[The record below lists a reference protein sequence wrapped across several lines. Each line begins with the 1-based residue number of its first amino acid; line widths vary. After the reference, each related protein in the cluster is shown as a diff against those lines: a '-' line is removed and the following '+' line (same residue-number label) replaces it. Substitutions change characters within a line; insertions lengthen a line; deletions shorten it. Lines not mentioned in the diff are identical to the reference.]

1 MDEKQIAVVATL
13 DTKGDLAKY
22 LVKELE
28 KRGCGAITID
38 GGIQGDPVFIP
49 DGYDITFAE
58 MPLAVKNSISH
69 RSRAFNKFTSFL
81 NKEFLND
88 KA

>member
-49 DGYDITFAE
+49 DVTREKVAE
-58 MPLAVKNSISH
+58 AAGVSMGEICSI
-69 RSRAFNKFTSFL
+69 
-81 NKEFLND
+81 KEEG
-88 KA
+88 